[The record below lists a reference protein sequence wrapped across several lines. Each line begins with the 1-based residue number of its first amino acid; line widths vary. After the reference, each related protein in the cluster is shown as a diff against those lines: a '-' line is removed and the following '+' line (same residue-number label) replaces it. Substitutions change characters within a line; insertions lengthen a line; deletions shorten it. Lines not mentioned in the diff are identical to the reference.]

1 LVKKD
6 SDLVTNLWANPE
18 SNPNILVR
26 MLFHDLLVKQQPPT
40 VKQSL
45 KNVLS
50 SQQKNTVSEND
61 FVGSVT
67 SMLNKNPDFREK
79 VFSNKYFTPEF
90 LDSLYEA
97 KKDSPEVLNFIARH
111 PKTSSETISKIV
123 KQINFDSPDDNKVL
137 ISCIIQNPNTPAEI
151 VTRINLESLEYYEIA
166 SLILHPS
173 IQLPIKT
180 TLLDKMFS
188 LYKDTVEQSK
198 SEENLG
204 SLAILKELA
213 QNIAIQSDTPNEIV
227 ARIIKFVQDNSGLFR
242 SGPERDTSYE
252 NLSEMSLLESYI
264 IKHNPN
270 LMISPDRQVYFLKE
284 ETDPEEDYIDVINL
298 GVSYTNN
305 LTVPDTSDTRSYKTT
320 LLEVIQEFVSF
331 ADTPENKIL
340 GLLAHINK
348 QIINIKSPNSAD
360 GFSNLNDRKQLPKEE
375 VEKYK
380 EILLEIAKIP
390 NLTEEI
396 FDALMNILQEI
407 GKKGYAD
414 MVSEIKMGL
423 VTNFS
428 LSKIEAKGEKFLS
441 DLCHSLLNDIQKYF
455 KEICAIAQ
463 NPACSEKLLEELF
476 THCKAENSKGF
487 LGKILTK
494 LDGDELTRYLL
505 QNPKFPQRLIEQLNP
520 DSEIFQWGIANHPNT
535 SLPTLLKILNNT
547 KNKNTNLALCNQLFK
562 GRAVLWIDDFKANF
576 KPESAD
582 Y

>member
-242 SGPERDTSYE
+242 SGPER
-252 NLSEMSLLESYI
+252 
-264 IKHNPN
+264 
-270 LMISPDRQVYFLKE
+270 
-284 ETDPEEDYIDVINL
+284 
-298 GVSYTNN
+298 
-305 LTVPDTSDTRSYKTT
+305 
-320 LLEVIQEFVSF
+320 
-331 ADTPENKIL
+331 IL
-340 GLLAHINK
+340 HHQA
-348 QIINIKSPNSAD
+348 
-360 GFSNLNDRKQLPKEE
+360 
-375 VEKYK
+375 
-380 EILLEIAKIP
+380 
-390 NLTEEI
+390 
-396 FDALMNILQEI
+396 
-407 GKKGYAD
+407 
-414 MVSEIKMGL
+414 
-423 VTNFS
+423 
-428 LSKIEAKGEKFLS
+428 
-441 DLCHSLLNDIQKYF
+441 
-455 KEICAIAQ
+455 
-463 NPACSEKLLEELF
+463 
-476 THCKAENSKGF
+476 
-487 LGKILTK
+487 
-494 LDGDELTRYLL
+494 
-505 QNPKFPQRLIEQLNP
+505 
-520 DSEIFQWGIANHPNT
+520 
-535 SLPTLLKILNNT
+535 
-547 KNKNTNLALCNQLFK
+547 
-562 GRAVLWIDDFKANF
+562 
-576 KPESAD
+576 
-582 Y
+582 